1 MSYVIFY
8 GCCKLLVHFSKSFI
22 NSFLKYKKTDMFED
36 TFKAR
41 LSAHR
46 KGIYQF
52 TVMQNGY
59 DASNKD
65 AKWAICRVL
74 LWLKRRFNFCYF
86 FHYG

>member
-1 MSYVIFY
+1 MDIVIFWY
-8 GCCKLLVHFSKSFI
+8 IFQSHLLIHSLSI
-22 NSFLKYKKTDMFED
+22 KKTDMFED

-65 AKWAICRVL
+65 ASQMCHLQGSSLAETS
-74 LWLKRRFNFCYF
+74 F
-86 FHYG
+86 